1 MRKQEAAMG
10 TELSS
15 APPYQG
21 NPDVSHTSVVEAQQG
36 QGPEGQHAP
45 AGTVPVAVEPGDT
58 ISGLMAQQGLNWN
71 DPAQRS
77 QFIADNPQFADA
89 AGGRNPDLIWPG
101 EVLYVRPASPQN
113 GAVPVGGPD
122 ADGKLTYQNYQNG
135 QPVGEPYQAAPA
147 ANGQPVDAQTFAPNG
162 NPITTDRQGNPRNGY
177 FVTDGDSR
185 GNCRWVRFENGV
197 RTEDSFMTSPYDDTP
212 DPGIDPAT
220 GAARLETDDN
230 GIALNGPVSRTERTP
245 DGTYQAVT
253 SHYVNGVVVRTERG
267 AEYE

>member
-1 MRKQEAAMG
+1 MG

-21 NPDVSHTSVVEAQQG
+21 NPEVSYTSVVEPQQE
-36 QGPEGQHAP
+36 QGPEGQQAP

-58 ISGLMAQQGLNWN
+58 ISGLMAQQGLDWN

-113 GAVPVGGPD
+113 GAVPVSGPD
-122 ADGKLTYQNYQNG
+122 ADGKMTYQNYQNG
-135 QPVGEPYQAAPA
+135 QPVGQPYLATPA
-147 ANGQPVDAQTFAPNG
+147 ANDQPVDAQTFAPNG

-197 RTEDSFMTSPYDDTP
+197 RTEDTFMTSPYDDTP
-212 DPGIDPAT
+212 DPEIDPAT
-220 GAARLETDDN
+220 GTARIETR
-230 GIALNGPVSRTERTP
+230 SEEH
-245 DGTYQAVT
+245 T
-253 SHYVNGVVVRTERG
+253 SELQSPCNLV
-267 AEYE
+267 